1 MSTTPPDDESLDD
14 ERTDELPILVDAALG
29 DEAAVSTPGDT
40 PEDTA
45 EHTAVYRALAP
56 EQDGEGAELGA
67 LRSDLAARAA
77 RIESLEADIAR
88 LGARWA
94 DVETHLNRK
103 DAEIAELNRT
113 VEELRRALA
122 AREAAEA
129 ELRQL
134 LGEREAELE
143 RLAAEAQELE
153 RSLDAQTSEV
163 GRLRRAADAARA
175 EADQLQGELAIPPT
189 ATAEET
195 ARLRSELS
203 TLRLYVDNRQRW
215 WQGLKARAAAA
226 EQQIADDK
234 RTIREQVDR
243 ARRADALAAR
253 ESERARELRKQLVL
267 RAREAETLKRA
278 LAEARAAS
286 GADRPAHLRVTR
298 PEIEALTEPPPIRP
312 ATQPAEPIAAT
323 RESAESA
330 STLEIISQLE
340 AEVEHKRQQVTAQ
353 LAGLRERDER
363 LTGIE
368 GEVDRMR
375 RALRQARME
384 LAQFRADT
392 ARLERALVDKDRS
405 LEARDARI
413 ASLQSELADRLGALQ
428 KLSAMDASLQGLD
441 SRMSERISR
450 SEPTSDTK
458 RPALACLT
466 GDAPKQF
473 VLANPSTTIGRGS
486 QCDIQILTHFVSRE
500 HARIAVGPEG
510 VLIEDLGSTNGV
522 FVNSIRVERQELR
535 HGDLI
540 TVGETQFRFLES
552 VAH

>member
-1 MSTTPPDDESLDD
+1 MSTTPPDDESLD

-29 DEAAVSTPGDT
+29 GEAAVSIPGDA

-45 EHTAVYRALAP
+45 EHTAVYRALTP
-56 EQDGEGAELGA
+56 EPDGESAELGA
-67 LRSDLAARAA
+67 LKSDLAARAA
-77 RIESLEADIAR
+77 RIESLEADIAK

-94 DVETHLNRK
+94 EVETHLNHK
-103 DAEIAELNRT
+103 DAEIAGLNRT
-113 VEELRRALA
+113 VDELRRALTA
-122 AREAAEA
+122 QEAAETG
-129 ELRQL
+129 LRQL
-134 LGEREAELE
+134 LGERDGELARLEAEA
-143 RLAAEAQELE
+143 RELE

-163 GRLRRAADAARA
+163 ERLRRAADAART
-175 EADQLQGELAIPPT
+175 EADRVQSELVVPPS

-215 WQGLKARAAAA
+215 WQAIKARAAAA
-226 EQQIADDK
+226 ERQVEDDK
-234 RTIREQVDR
+234 RTLGEQVER

-253 ESERARELRKQLVL
+253 ESERASKLRKELVL

-278 LAEARAAS
+278 LAEARSAS
-286 GADRPAHLRVTR
+286 GTDRPSAARATT
-298 PEIEALTEPPPIRP
+298 PEIGAPAEPPRIPP
-312 ATQPAEPIAAT
+312 TTQPAEPIPAT

-330 STLEIISQLE
+330 ATLDIISQLE

-368 GEVDRMR
+368 DEVDRLR

-392 ARLERALVDKDRS
+392 GRLERALVDKDRS

-413 ASLQSELADRLGALQ
+413 ESLQSELADRLGALQ
-428 KLSAMDASLQGLD
+428 KLNAMDASLQGLD
-441 SRMSERISR
+441 SKMSERIGQ
-450 SEPTSDTK
+450 SEPSSDTK

-473 VLANPSTTIGRGS
+473 MLAKPSTTIGRGS

-500 HARIAVGPEG
+500 HARIAVGPGG

-522 FVNSIRVERQELR
+522 FVNSIRIERQELR

-552 VAH
+552 VAN